1 MVGLL
6 KKKIRK
12 LRKRKKVK
20 CFNYGGLEHF
30 SIDYVLVSMTLKK
43 IVQATWSDTY
53 SSESDS
59 MTFEDTRYEK
69 NDYLNFIASVDSK
82 HDTNSHE
89 SEYSNE

>member
-1 MVGLL
+1 
-6 KKKIRK
+6 
-12 LRKRKKVK
+12 
-20 CFNYGGLEHF
+20 
-30 SIDYVLVSMTLKK
+30 MTLKK

-69 NDYLNFIASVDSK
+69 NDYLNFIASIDSK

-89 SEYSNE
+89 SEYTNE